1 MKEIASNM
9 TYLLRVG
16 LFVIAATVEGVSRTL
31 AGAGLKV
38 KNMIRPA
45 HRGISNGPVEFNH
58 DSTHFE
64 NRV

>member
-1 MKEIASNM
+1 MKEIASNI

-31 AGAGLKV
+31 AGAGLKAR
-38 KNMIRPA
+38 NIIRPT
-45 HRGISNGPVEFNH
+45 HRGTSNEPAQFSH

>member
-1 MKEIASNM
+1 MKEIVSNM

-16 LFVIAATVEGVSRTL
+16 LFVIVATVEGVSRTL

-38 KNMIRPA
+38 KNIICPT
-45 HRGISNGPVEFNH
+45 HRGTSNGPVEFSH

-64 NRV
+64 NKA

>member
-16 LFVIAATVEGVSRTL
+16 LFVIVATVEGVSRAL
-31 AGAGLKV
+31 ARAGSKV
-38 KNMIRPA
+38 SNRIRPA
-45 HRGISNGPVEFNH
+45 RRGTANGTAEFRD

-64 NRV
+64 NRA

>member
-1 MKEIASNM
+1 MKETASNM

-31 AGAGLKV
+31 AAAGSK
-38 KNMIRPA
+38 IRNVICPA
-45 HRGISNGPVEFNH
+45 QRGTSNWPGEFGH

-64 NRV
+64 KRA